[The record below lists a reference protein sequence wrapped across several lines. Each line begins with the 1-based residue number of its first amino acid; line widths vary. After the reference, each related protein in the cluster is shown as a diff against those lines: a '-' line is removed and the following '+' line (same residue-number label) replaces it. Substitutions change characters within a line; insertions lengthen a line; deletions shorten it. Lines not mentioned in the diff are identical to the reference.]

1 MKFVVVPFKN
11 FKLAKSRMRKDISDQ
26 KTEEIVEK
34 MLIHVLSEVS
44 KSKLSNGNF
53 IVTKDKKAMELA
65 KKVGIK
71 MGVPFFEVKKEALY
85 IQQWSKD
92 DAFINEINEFKK
104 LDKENFPGKGKI
116 LFTGSSSIRFWDS
129 LNEDMKPLE
138 VLNRGFGGAQ
148 ISHVIYHFED
158 IVKPYNPKAIVFFCG
173 TNDLTAL
180 KTPEETLKDFKK
192 FLNLVRNEFGNIKVY
207 VIGIK
212 PTVDRLYLD
221 KEERIFNSS
230 IKLLA
235 NDDAYLEYINI
246 WDPMLNQDGTRMP
259 ELFIEDGL
267 HMNKKGYEVWTKKV
281 RESLGKDFNL

>member
-1 MKFVVVPFKN
+1 MKKFYFLLIILFLTGCSSEIKEIETRIEN
-11 FKLAKSRMRKDISDQ
+11 RLAKTNTNVSFFQLKRDAYYIYQWNKDETFRD
-26 KTEEIVEK
+26 
-34 MLIHVLSEVS
+34 
-44 KSKLSNGNF
+44 
-53 IVTKDKKAMELA
+53 
-65 KKVGIK
+65 
-71 MGVPFFEVKKEALY
+71 
-85 IQQWSKD
+85 
-92 DAFINEINEFKK
+92 EINEFKR
-104 LDKENFPGKGKI
+104 LDKKNFPGKGKI

-129 LNEDMKPLE
+129 LEEDMEPLE

-148 ISHVIYHFED
+148 ISHVIHHFED

-180 KTPEETLKDFKK
+180 KTPEETVHDFKK
-192 FLNLVRNEFGNIKVY
+192 FLSLVRNEFGNIKVY

-221 KEERIFNSS
+221 EEERIFNNLISS
-230 IKLLA
+230 LTS
-235 NDDAYLEYINI
+235 NDAYLEYINI

-267 HMNKKGYEVWTKKV
+267 HMNEKGYEIWTKKV

>member
-1 MKFVVVPFKN
+1 MN
-11 FKLAKSRMRKDISDQ
+11 A
-26 KTEEIVEK
+26 
-34 MLIHVLSEVS
+34 
-44 KSKLSNGNF
+44 
-53 IVTKDKKAMELA
+53 
-65 KKVGIK
+65 
-71 MGVPFFEVKKEALY
+71 
-85 IQQWSKD
+85 
-92 DAFINEINEFKK
+92 
-104 LDKENFPGKGKI
+104 
-116 LFTGSSSIRFWDS
+116 
-129 LNEDMKPLE
+129 E
-138 VLNRGFGGAQ
+138 VLKNLVELFQKKQFTEVLKMAGPIIGQ
-148 ISHVIYHFED
+148 
-158 IVKPYNPKAIVFFCG
+158 NP
-173 TNDLTAL
+173 NDLTAL

-235 NDDAYLEYINI
+235 SDDAYLEYINI

>member
-1 MKFVVVPFKN
+1 MYKQFLIISTFLILISCSDGLTELEDRVKIQAN
-11 FKLAKSRMRKDISDQ
+11 KSG
-26 KTEEIVEK
+26 VE
-34 MLIHVLSEVS
+34 MSS
-44 KSKLSNGNF
+44 F
-53 IVTKDKKAMELA
+53 Q
-65 KKVGIK
+65 
-71 MGVPFFEVKKEALY
+71 VKKEALY

-92 DAFINEINEFKK
+92 NAFIDEINEFKK

-116 LFTGSSSIRFWDS
+116 LFIGSSSIRFWNS

-148 ISHVIYHFED
+148 ISHVIHHFED

-180 KTPEETLKDFKK
+180 KTPEETVHDFKK
-192 FLNLVRNEFGNIKVY
+192 FLSLVRNEFGNIKVY

-221 KEERIFNSS
+221 KEERIFNNLISS
-230 IKLLA
+230 LTS
-235 NDDAYLEYINI
+235 NDAYLEYINI
-246 WDPMLNQDGTRMP
+246 WDPMLNQNGTRMP
-259 ELFIEDGL
+259 DLFIEDGL
-267 HMNKKGYEVWTKKV
+267 HMNEKGYEIWTKKV

>member
-1 MKFVVVPFKN
+1 MKRFYFLLIILFLTGCSSEIKEIETRIEN
-11 FKLAKSRMRKDISDQ
+11 RLAK
-26 KTEEIVEK
+26 TNTN
-34 MLIHVLSEVS
+34 VS
-44 KSKLSNGNF
+44 
-53 IVTKDKKAMELA
+53 
-65 KKVGIK
+65 
-71 MGVPFFEVKKEALY
+71 FFELKKDAYY
-85 IQQWSKD
+85 IYQWNKD
-92 DAFINEINEFKK
+92 ETFRDEINEFKR
-104 LDKENFPGKGKI
+104 LDKENFPEKGKI

-129 LNEDMKPLE
+129 LEEDMEPLE

-148 ISHVIYHFED
+148 ISHVIHHFED

-180 KTPEETLKDFKK
+180 KTPEETVHDFKK
-192 FLNLVRNEFGNIKVY
+192 FLSLVRNEFGKIKVY

-221 KEERIFNSS
+221 EEERIFNSS
-230 IKLLA
+230 INQLA

-267 HMNKKGYEVWTKKV
+267 HMNEKGYEVWTKKV
-281 RESLGKDFNL
+281 RESLGKEFDL

>member
-1 MKFVVVPFKN
+1 MNRKFLIISTFFILISCSDGFVESENRVKIHAEKN
-11 FKLAKSRMRKDISDQ
+11 GIEKS
-26 KTEEIVEK
+26 
-34 MLIHVLSEVS
+34 
-44 KSKLSNGNF
+44 
-53 IVTKDKKAMELA
+53 
-65 KKVGIK
+65 
-71 MGVPFFEVKKEALY
+71 FFQVKKEALY

-92 DAFINEINEFKK
+92 DTFIDEINEFKR
-104 LDKENFPGKGKI
+104 LDNENFPGKGKI

-129 LNEDMKPLE
+129 LEEDMEPLE

-148 ISHVIYHFED
+148 ISHVIHHFED

-180 KTPEETLKDFKK
+180 KTPEETVHDFKK
-192 FLNLVRNEFGNIKVY
+192 FLSLVRNEFGNIKVY

-212 PTVDRLYLD
+212 PSVDRLYLD

-235 NDDAYLEYINI
+235 SQDAYLEYIDV
-246 WDPMLNQDGTRMP
+246 WDSMLSEDGSRMP

-267 HMNKKGYEVWTKKV
+267 HMNKKGYKVWTKQV
-281 RESLGKDFNL
+281 RKSLSKDFNI

>member
-1 MKFVVVPFKN
+1 MNKKLLIISSFFVLISCSDSFVELEDRVKIHAEKN
-11 FKLAKSRMRKDISDQ
+11 GIEKSLFQ
-26 KTEEIVEK
+26 
-34 MLIHVLSEVS
+34 
-44 KSKLSNGNF
+44 
-53 IVTKDKKAMELA
+53 
-65 KKVGIK
+65 
-71 MGVPFFEVKKEALY
+71 VKKEALY
-85 IQQWSKD
+85 IQQWSKE
-92 DAFINEINEFKK
+92 DAFIDEINEFKK
-104 LDKENFPGKGKI
+104 LVKEIFPEKGKI

-129 LNEDMKPLE
+129 LEEDMKPLE

-148 ISHVIYHFED
+148 ISHVIYHFEE
-158 IVKPYNPKAIVFFCG
+158 IIKPYEPKAIVFFCG

-180 KTPEETLKDFKK
+180 KTPKETLKDFKK

-235 NDDAYLEYINI
+235 SDDAYLEYINI

>member
-1 MKFVVVPFKN
+1 MKRFYFLLIVLFLAGCSSEIKEIETRIEN
-11 FKLAKSRMRKDISDQ
+11 RLAKTDTNVSFFQLKRDAYYIYQWNKDETFRD
-26 KTEEIVEK
+26 
-34 MLIHVLSEVS
+34 
-44 KSKLSNGNF
+44 
-53 IVTKDKKAMELA
+53 
-65 KKVGIK
+65 
-71 MGVPFFEVKKEALY
+71 
-85 IQQWSKD
+85 
-92 DAFINEINEFKK
+92 EINEFKR

-129 LNEDMKPLE
+129 LEEDMEPLE

-148 ISHVIYHFED
+148 ISHVIHHFED

-180 KTPEETLKDFKK
+180 KTPEETMSDFKK
-192 FLNLVRNEFGNIKVY
+192 FLSLVRNEFGNIKVY

-212 PTVDRLYLD
+212 PSVARLYLD

-235 NDDAYLEYINI
+235 SQDAYLEYIDV
-246 WDPMLNQDGTRMP
+246 WDSMLSEDDSRMP

-267 HMNKKGYEVWTKKV
+267 HMNKKGYEVWTKQV
-281 RESLGKDFNL
+281 RKSLSKDFNI